1 MKGKNMKNLLD
12 SLTKEIPLATPQE
25 LVEMVMSLQL
35 LEKGVKAGIIKL
47 EENALSTVLDTVAL
61 LVHDIVILR
70 RDAGLDMMYDD
81 DALNEKHE
89 KAIEDIK
96 NILQSKDFQDT
107 NTEVVTTD
115 FGVSINKKKEEVN

>member
-1 MKGKNMKNLLD
+1 MKGKNMKSLMD

-35 LEKGVKAGIIKL
+35 LEKGVKANVIKL
-47 EENALSTVLDTVAL
+47 EENALSVVLDTVAL

-70 RDAGLDMMYDD
+70 RNAGLDMMYDD

-89 KAIEDIK
+89 KALQDIR
-96 NILQSKDFQDT
+96 NVLQSKDYQDT
-107 NTEVVTTD
+107 TKEVVSTD
-115 FGVSINKKKEEVN
+115 FGVSMNKKGKVN